1 MLRRGLILF
10 LVFAASLAVADAA
23 KRIILKDGSY
33 QKVTKYEIIGDRVH
47 YFSAE
52 RGQWEDVPRQM
63 VDWTATKRFEQDQQT
78 AATKAAADEAK
89 ARAEQEKEDQIS
101 AQEAI
106 SPEVAPN
113 LHLPEAG
120 GVFVFDTFGGTPQLL
135 ELAQSTSQTD
145 DHSGT
150 YRLKHAV
157 NPLASKMATVELP
170 GAHAKVQVH
179 SRRPIIY
186 LNIDTETDTEDI
198 LDANKPK
205 KRVVQ
210 DPRPSSDAFRF
221 QFVRLGEK
229 KDLRILETIKT
240 TVVEDTSYSQKI
252 IHTVGLLTPG
262 NLWIEIQPKEDLEP
276 GEYAIEELLSEDAVN
291 PYVWD
296 FGINPNAP
304 QNPNALL
311 AGQKKPQATQNDADA
326 SKRMKD

>member
-1 MLRRGLILF
+1 MLRCGLILLLLLSSAF
-10 LVFAASLAVADAA
+10 VFADAA

-33 QKVTKYEIIGDRVH
+33 QKVTQYEVIGERVH

-52 RGQWEDVPRQM
+52 RGQWEDVPSEM
-63 VDWTATKRFEQDQQT
+63 VDWTATRNYEKNLQT
-78 AATKAAADEAK
+78 AAAKAVDEAAKAKAA
-89 ARAEQEKEDQIS
+89 QEKEDQVD
-101 AQEAI
+101 AKEAI

-135 ELAQSTSQTD
+135 ELTQSTSQTD
-145 DHSGT
+145 DHSST

-186 LNIDTETDTEDI
+186 LNIDTENDTQDI

-210 DPRPSSDAFRF
+210 EPRPSSDAFRF
-221 QFVRLGEK
+221 QFVRLSEK

-240 TVVEDTSYSQKI
+240 SAIDETSYSQNV
-252 IHTVGLLTPG
+252 IHTVGLLAPG
-262 NLWIEIQPKEDLEP
+262 DLWIQIQPKEDLEP
-276 GEYAIEELLSEDAVN
+276 GEYAIEEMLNEDGVN

-304 QNPNALL
+304 QSPGALL
-311 AGQKKPQATQNDADA
+311 AGGKQAQPSQTDADA
-326 SKRMKD
+326 EKRMKQ

>member
-1 MLRRGLILF
+1 MLRCGLIF
-10 LVFAASLAVADAA
+10 LLVVTASLAFADAS

-33 QKVTKYEIIGDRVH
+33 QKVTKYEVIGDRVH

-52 RGQWEDVPRQM
+52 RGQWEDVPGDM
-63 VDWTATKRFEQDQQT
+63 VDWTATKKYEQDQQ
-78 AATKAAADEAK
+78 AAVAKAAADADK
-89 ARAEQEKEDQIS
+89 ARAEQEKEDHIS
-101 AQEAI
+101 AEEAT

-120 GVFVFDTFGGTPQLL
+120 GVFAYDEFGGTPQLL
-135 ELAQSTSQTD
+135 ELTQSTSQTD
-145 DHSGT
+145 NHSGT

-157 NPLASKMATVELP
+157 NPLSSKIATVELP

-210 DPRPSSDAFRF
+210 EPRPSSDAFRF
-221 QFVRLGEK
+221 LFVRLAEK
-229 KDLRILETIKT
+229 KDFRILETIT
-240 TVVEDTSYSQKI
+240 TNVVDDTSYSQKV

-276 GEYAIEELLSEDAVN
+276 GEYAIEEMLSEDAVN

-304 QNPNALL
+304 QSPGALL
-311 AGQKKPQATQNDADA
+311 AGQKKSATAPTDADA